1 MTEYEVFMAMQYF
14 LEQFYERTGSDD
26 VGALLGDMLFLES
39 GKTMDPAGVGRL
51 AYCCKKGKI
60 KAIIIL

>member
-39 GKTMDPAGVGRL
+39 GKTMDPAAWEDWLIAV
-51 AYCCKKGKI
+51 KKAKSGQ
-60 KAIIIL
+60 

>member
-26 VGALLGDMLFLES
+26 VGALLEICFF
-39 GKTMDPAGVGRL
+39 
-51 AYCCKKGKI
+51 
-60 KAIIIL
+60 

>member
-1 MTEYEVFMAMQYF
+1 MTEYEAFMAMQYF

-39 GKTMDPAGVGRL
+39 GETMDPA
-51 AYCCKKGKI
+51 AWED
-60 KAIIIL
+60 

>member
-1 MTEYEVFMAMQYF
+1 MTEYEAFMAMQYF

-39 GKTMDPAGVGRL
+39 GETMDPAAWEDWIIAV
-51 AYCCKKGKI
+51 KKAKSEQ
-60 KAIIIL
+60 